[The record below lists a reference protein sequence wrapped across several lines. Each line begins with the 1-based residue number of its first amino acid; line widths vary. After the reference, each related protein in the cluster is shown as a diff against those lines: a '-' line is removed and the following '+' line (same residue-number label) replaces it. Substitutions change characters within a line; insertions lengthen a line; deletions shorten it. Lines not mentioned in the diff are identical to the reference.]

1 MPPLSQLLPRI
12 VEGLKNVRV
21 KAIAGGREHT
31 LALTQCGE
39 IFSFGGGHGDA
50 HLAVLGTAETSATSV
65 LTRCKQARALPT
77 KVCTD
82 AFDSSRVT
90 VISSGWDHCF
100 AITEDG
106 SLFTWGSGYA
116 GQLGH
121 GDTGKH

>member
-1 MPPLSQLLPRI
+1 M
-12 VEGLKNVRV
+12 EGLKNVRV

-31 LALTQCGE
+31 LALTQRGE

-50 HLAVLGTAETSATSV
+50 HLAVLGTAETRATGV
-65 LTRCKQARALPT
+65 TRCKQACALPT

-82 AFDSSRVT
+82 GFDSSRVMA
-90 VISSGWDHCF
+90 ISSGWDHCL
-100 AITEDG
+100 AVTEDG

-121 GDTGKH
+121 GDTGVH